1 MADCIVAEE
10 MLKRHQYA
18 MMDAKDLSSYS
29 KPRDSAEDLLR
40 QLVAGKI
47 VSVWRRG
54 EAPTIDSKEL
64 RALQVSTVNALKAV
78 SYAQEVHLE
87 LNNLILEEVTKCRTL
102 CVPVD
107 PGRICR
113 QLLSQETQLSFSEPE
128 LIWIREDQQPQQMH
142 FTEKGMLKRV
152 VKIVRE

>member
-1 MADCIVAEE
+1 M
-10 MLKRHQYA
+10 
-18 MMDAKDLSSYS
+18 
-29 KPRDSAEDLLR
+29 
-40 QLVAGKI
+40 AGKI
-47 VSVWRRG
+47 VSAWKRG
-54 EAPTIDSKEL
+54 EAPQIDSKEL
-64 RALQVSTVNALKAV
+64 RELQVSTVNALKAV

-128 LIWIREDQQPQQMH
+128 LIWIREDQQPSRC
-142 FTEKGMLKRV
+142 TLRKRGCSN
-152 VKIVRE
+152 ES